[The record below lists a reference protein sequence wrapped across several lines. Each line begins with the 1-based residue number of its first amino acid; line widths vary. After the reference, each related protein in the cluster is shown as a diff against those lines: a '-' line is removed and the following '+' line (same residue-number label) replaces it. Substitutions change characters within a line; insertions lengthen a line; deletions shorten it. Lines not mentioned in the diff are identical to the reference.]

1 MKLHLVFEASLLPV
15 LKAALQEREYD
26 VSGTDVTLEQFQI
39 AVEAG
44 SMEADTV
51 LMDGTLGVNR
61 SESVK
66 LLKSIRV
73 AAPDLRLIVILS
85 SADTQWVKELGML
98 GIYDVYV
105 TEQFQLADIESW
117 LHIKKTLADVPDF
130 GEQGVI
136 RSAPSASSPDVQF
149 QSKRE
154 FNDTFKRHVQ
164 RIGNWMAQKR
174 DESRNKRAEAAAIKK
189 LEAEAEQEGNEEQG
203 QPPEVLDD
211 EKPAAVGLRFD
222 FPKRAMTIGV
232 IGLKPRSGT
241 THAVLALASSFAKV
255 GYKVAAIEC
264 QQPDKP
270 SDFAS
275 LAYQMS
281 SMQLQEGI
289 TLYPNVTAERIPALL
304 SLPFDL
310 IVLDLGSMAEER
322 ASPVLS
328 EWLRSDLQL
337 AVLSAAPWDLRD
349 VVQRRTELTSVLTDI
364 RGYVLVNFA
373 DEGMFKETSK
383 LLEPFRVSVLHVPYA
398 PNPFEG
404 DSKWV
409 EPILPGKGPK
419 KRRFMKTI

>member
-1 MKLHLVFEASLLPV
+1 MKLHLVFEASLLPA
-15 LKAALQEREYD
+15 LKAALQERAYT

-44 SMEADTV
+44 RMEADTV

-85 SADTQWVKELGML
+85 AADTQWVKELGML

-117 LHIKKTLADVPDF
+117 LHSKKTLADVPDF
-130 GEQGVI
+130 VEQSTR
-136 RSAPSASSPDVQF
+136 RSVPPATSADVQF
-149 QSKRE
+149 QQKAELKDS
-154 FNDTFKRHVQ
+154 FKGHLQ
-164 RIGNWMAQKR
+164 RIGNWMTQKR

-189 LEAEAEQEGNEEQG
+189 LEAEAEQEGNEEQE
-203 QPPEVLDD
+203 QPLEVLDD
-211 EKPAAVGLRFD
+211 EKPAAAGLRFD

-241 THAVLALASSFAKV
+241 THTVLALVSSFAKE

-275 LAYQMS
+275 LAYPFTE
-281 SMQLQEGI
+281 QEGI
-289 TLYPNVTAERIPALL
+289 TLYPNVIAERIPALL

-337 AVLSAAPWDLRD
+337 AVMSAAPWDLRD
-349 VVQRRTELTSVLTDI
+349 VVQRRTEFTPVLTDM
-364 RGYVLVNFA
+364 RGYMLINYA
-373 DEGMFKETSK
+373 DETMFKETRT
-383 LLEPFRVSVLHVPYA
+383 LLEPFQAPVLHVPYV

-404 DSKWV
+404 DSKWI
-409 EPILPGKGPK
+409 EPLMPGRVSKK
-419 KRRFMKTI
+419 KRFIKTI